1 MRFGLTAWALASVLV
16 LHAPLASARTACRST
31 LPGDFRYKACGDF
44 CKQAKAANHCKCACP
59 TRHKSQQ
66 LKLPFLFAARVCVLT
81 TAVVCVCVRARRLQ
95 MQRVQLLQ
103 QQCANVAE

>member
-59 TRHKSQQ
+59 TRRRANNKIA
-66 LKLPFLFAARVCVLT
+66 LLFAARVCVLT
-81 TAVVCVCVRARRLQ
+81 TAVVCVCARARRLQ